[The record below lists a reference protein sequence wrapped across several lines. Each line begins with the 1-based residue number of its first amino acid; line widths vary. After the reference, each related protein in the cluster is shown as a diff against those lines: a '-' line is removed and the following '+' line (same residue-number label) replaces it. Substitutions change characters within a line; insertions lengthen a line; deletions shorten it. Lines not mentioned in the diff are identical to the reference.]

1 MNEETRLCIDLGDE
15 ESATNFAA
23 RVWRAG
29 ESLVIT
35 IPRAYAERLKLKEGD
50 VADIAIRVLKHAHR

>member
-1 MNEETRLCIDLGDE
+1 VSEETFCIDLKDRE
-15 ESATNFAA
+15 NTASFAA

-35 IPRAYAERLKLKEGD
+35 IPRAYVERLRLKEGD
-50 VADIAIRVLKHAHR
+50 VLDVAIKVLKRVHRE